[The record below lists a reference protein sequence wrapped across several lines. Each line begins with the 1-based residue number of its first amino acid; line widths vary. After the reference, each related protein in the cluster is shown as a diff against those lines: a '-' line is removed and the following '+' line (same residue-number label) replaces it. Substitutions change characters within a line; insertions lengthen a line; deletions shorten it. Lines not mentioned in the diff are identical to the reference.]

1 MMKRWYSILAIYSCA
16 LVQVA
21 ALGQEQALLP
31 KLWMESMAIEIG
43 KIAVDQDKIEGV
55 IRYMNE
61 GNGVL
66 EISNITGSCDCF

>member
-1 MMKRWYSILAIYSCA
+1 MKRWYSILAIYSCA

-61 GNGVL
+61 VYGVL
-66 EISNITGSCDCF
+66 EFRNFPGACVCF

>member
-1 MMKRWYSILAIYSCA
+1 
-16 LVQVA
+16 
-21 ALGQEQALLP
+21 
-31 KLWMESMAIEIG
+31 MAIEIG

>member
-1 MMKRWYSILAIYSCA
+1 MKRWYSILAIYNCA